1 NLRAGYK
8 RKAVEIWLNVMN
20 ATDEYYSNITTK
32 SSFGW
37 SYRLGDPINFNLG
50 LACDLYSFFNKK

>member
-1 NLRAGYK
+1 
-8 RKAVEIWLNVMN
+8 MN

-37 SYRLGDPINFNLG
+37 SYRLGDPRNFNLG
-50 LACDLYSFFNKK
+50 VACDLYSIFNKKQ